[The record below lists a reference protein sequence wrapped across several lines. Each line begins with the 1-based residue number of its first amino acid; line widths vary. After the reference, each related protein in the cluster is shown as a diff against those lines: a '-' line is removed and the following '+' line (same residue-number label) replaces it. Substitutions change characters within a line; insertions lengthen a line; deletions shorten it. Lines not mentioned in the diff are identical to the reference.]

1 MTKPVIVIV
10 EPIYLKAP
18 AVFDEIDFGSLQIVP
33 PDEEAVADAV
43 RRSGAVA
50 VVLGVDPYRD
60 ALYRAMPSGGLLAR
74 FGVGYDGVD
83 LGKAR
88 ENNLLVTNTPGVLET
103 TVAES
108 TVFLAAEVLRGMGE
122 ADRALKAGRWTPA
135 LGEDL
140 GGKTWCVVGFG
151 RIGSALARMLSHGF
165 GVRVYGMK
173 TDLSG
178 ADALRERS
186 GAARITDRLE
196 EAAAAAD
203 IVSLH
208 LPATAATR
216 HFMDA
221 GRLRL
226 LKPGAVLINT
236 GRGSLV
242 DTGALY
248 DALAS
253 GQLGAAALDVFE
265 REPYEPADPARD
277 LRTLANVILT
287 PHISSSTRQCAA
299 RIARRVTDNV
309 RFMLRGDHARMDL
322 VGR

>member
-18 AVFDEIDFGSLQIVP
+18 AIFDEIDFASLQIVP
-33 PDEEAVADAV
+33 AGEEAVADAV

-50 VVLGVDPYRD
+50 AVLGVDPYRD
-60 ALYRAMPSGGLLAR
+60 ALYRSMSPGGLLAR
-74 FGVGYDGVD
+74 FGVGYDGID
-83 LGKAR
+83 LKKAR
-88 ENNLLVTNTPGVLET
+88 DSKLLVTNTPGVLET

-122 ADRALKAGRWTPA
+122 ADRSLKAGRWHPT

-140 GGKTWCVVGFG
+140 GGKTWCIIGLG
-151 RIGSALARMLSHGF
+151 AIGSALARMLSRGF
-165 GVRVYGMK
+165 GVRVYGVK

-178 ADALRERS
+178 VGALRERS
-186 GAARITDRLE
+186 GACRITDRLE
-196 EAAAAAD
+196 EVAATAD
-203 IVSLH
+203 IISLH

-221 GRLRL
+221 ARLAL

-242 DTGALY
+242 DTEALY

-253 GQLGAAALDVFE
+253 GKLGGAALDVFE
-265 REPYEPADPARD
+265 REPYEPADPAKD
-277 LRTLANVILT
+277 LRRLSNVVLT

-299 RIARRVTDNV
+299 RIARRVTGNI
-309 RFMLRGDHARMDL
+309 RFMLQGDHARMDL
-322 VGR
+322 VQR